1 MNYPK
6 FNTINY
12 SDYSFLITGGA
23 GFIGANIVEYLLQHN
38 AGKVRV
44 LDNLLTGDYNNIKH
58 FEEDDR
64 FEFIDGDI
72 RDIDVCQQACEGI
85 DYVSHQAALG
95 SVPRSIAQPE
105 RTTSINVDGF
115 VNMLVA
121 AKDKGVKRFVYASS
135 SSVYGDDENLP
146 KQEEIIGRQLSPYA
160 VSKYTNEL
168 YADVFS
174 SIYDME
180 LIGLRY
186 FNVFG
191 PKQSPDGPYAAVIPI
206 FTYKL
211 LADEQVYI
219 DGDGS
224 QTRDFTY
231 VENALQ
237 ANMKAI
243 FSNTPGAPNRV
254 YNVAVGENFS
264 VQQLFDTVCHVLG
277 KNAQADY
284 RDPRQGDIQ
293 NSLADITAAR
303 HYLGYDPQIPF
314 EKGIRE
320 TVAFFRQQLVSDSN

>member
-1 MNYPK
+1 MHYPK
-6 FNTINY
+6 FNKIDY
-12 SDYSFLITGGA
+12 SKYSFLVTGGA
-23 GFIGANIVEYLLQHN
+23 GFIGANLVEYLLQHN

-44 LDNLLTGDYNNIKH
+44 LDNLLTGRYENIQP
-58 FEEDDR
+58 FEAYPQ
-64 FEFIDGDI
+64 FEFINGDI
-72 RDIDVCQQACEGI
+72 RNIDVCQRACQGI

-121 AKDKGVKRFVYASS
+121 AKDNGVNRIVYASS
-135 SSVYGDDENLP
+135 SSVYGDDDNLP
-146 KQEEIIGRQLSPYA
+146 KKEEVIGRQLSPYA

-174 SIYDME
+174 SIYGME

-191 PKQSPDGPYAAVIPI
+191 PKQSPNGPYAAVIPI

-211 LADEQVYI
+211 LADGQVTI

-237 ANMKAI
+237 ANMKAL
-243 FSNTPGAPNRV
+243 FSDKQGAVNRV
-254 YNVAVGENFS
+254 YNVAVGKNFS
-264 VQQLFDTVCHVLG
+264 VQELFNTISKVLG
-277 KNAQADY
+277 KGAEPNYGA
-284 RDPRQGDIQ
+284 PRQGDMQ
-293 NSLADITAAR
+293 DSLADISAAR
-303 HYLGYDPQIPF
+303 TLLDYEPQVQF

-320 TVAFFRQQLVSDSN
+320 TVAYF

>member
-1 MNYPK
+1 MDYPK
-6 FNTINY
+6 FNDIDY
-12 SDYSFLITGGA
+12 SQYSFLVTGGA
-23 GFIGANIVEYLLQHN
+23 GFIGANLVDYLLQHN

-44 LDNLLTGDYNNIKH
+44 LDNLLTGNYENVKP
-58 FEEDDR
+58 FEAYPQ
-64 FEFIDGDI
+64 FEFINGDI
-72 RDIDVCQQACEGI
+72 RDIDVCQRACQGI

-95 SVPRSIAQPE
+95 SVPRSIEQPE

-121 AKDKGVKRFVYASS
+121 AKDNSVKRFVYASS
-135 SSVYGDDENLP
+135 SSVYGDDDNLP
-146 KQEEIIGRQLSPYA
+146 KEEEVIGRQLSPYA

-191 PKQSPDGPYAAVIPI
+191 PKQSPNGPYAAVIPI

-211 LADEQVYI
+211 LADEQVII
-219 DGDGS
+219 DGDGT

-237 ANMKAI
+237 ANMKAL
-243 FSNTPGAPNRV
+243 FSDTEGAVNRV

-264 VQQLFDTVCHVLG
+264 VQQLFDTISKVLNKEAEPAYG
-277 KNAQADY
+277 T
-284 RDPRQGDIQ
+284 PRKGDIQ
-293 NSLADITAAR
+293 DSLADITAAKKL
-303 HYLGYDPQIPF
+303 LGYEPQVPF

-320 TVAFFRQQLVSDSN
+320 TVAYFQQQLMAQS